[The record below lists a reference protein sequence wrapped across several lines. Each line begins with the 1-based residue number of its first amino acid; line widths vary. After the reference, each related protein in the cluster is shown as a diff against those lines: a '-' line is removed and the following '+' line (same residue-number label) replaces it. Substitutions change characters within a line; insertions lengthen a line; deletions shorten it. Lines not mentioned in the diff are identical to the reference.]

1 MTDTDNTYNNIEEL
15 LPRFC
20 EGMTTAA
27 ESRLVEEWMEQDE
40 SHRKIMNQIHA
51 LYLATDTLHVMKSVD
66 TEKALRKVKGRMNKK
81 RISWWEWTQRIAAM
95 LSIPLLI
102 AVLWMYQ
109 DKDEQQE
116 VAQMVEIKTNPGM
129 TTSVELPD
137 GTEVVLNSSSSL
149 RYPSRFADDKR
160 EVKLVGEAFFS
171 VAKDEKKFIVG
182 TLNNSKIVVHGTEF
196 NVEAYKGSRT
206 VQTTLV
212 SGKVSFSYVN
222 NGRRNNVMMIPGQK
236 VIYDIVREKVVVKE
250 VNVDVETCWKDG
262 RLIFRNTPFEDIL
275 NSLSKRY
282 NVEFILKKASL
293 KQNSFTATFTKQ
305 RLERILEHFRIS
317 SNIHFKFVE
326 DGDVNAERQVI
337 EVY

>member
-27 ESRLVEEWMEQDE
+27 ESRLVEEWIEQDE

-129 TTSVELPD
+129 TTSVVLPD
-137 GTEVVLNSSSSL
+137 NTVVYLNSESSL
-149 RYPSRFADDKR
+149 RYPSRFVGESR
-160 EVKLVGEAFFS
+160 EVELIGEAYGEFYQFNLS
-171 VAKDEKKFIVG
+171 SCIRQQ
-182 TLNNSKIVVHGTEF
+182 NSLTAQF
-196 NVEAYKGSRT
+196 
-206 VQTTLV
+206 
-212 SGKVSFSYVN
+212 VSFSLAN
-222 NGRRNNVMMIPGQK
+222 LAN
-236 VIYDIVREKVVVKE
+236 
-250 VNVDVETCWKDG
+250 
-262 RLIFRNTPFEDIL
+262 IFYPPQFL
-275 NSLSKRY
+275 
-282 NVEFILKKASL
+282 
-293 KQNSFTATFTKQ
+293 Q
-305 RLERILEHFRIS
+305 
-317 SNIHFKFVE
+317 
-326 DGDVNAERQVI
+326 
-337 EVY
+337 

>member
-27 ESRLVEEWMEQDE
+27 ESRLVEEWIEQDE

-66 TEKALRKVKGRMNKK
+66 TEKAIMKVKVRMNKK

-149 RYPSRFADDKR
+149 LYPSRFAYDKR
-160 EVKLVGEAFFS
+160 EVKLVVEAFFS
-171 VAKDEKKFIVG
+171 VAKDEK
-182 TLNNSKIVVHGTEF
+182 
-196 NVEAYKGSRT
+196 
-206 VQTTLV
+206 
-212 SGKVSFSYVN
+212 
-222 NGRRNNVMMIPGQK
+222 
-236 VIYDIVREKVVVKE
+236 
-250 VNVDVETCWKDG
+250 
-262 RLIFRNTPFEDIL
+262 
-275 NSLSKRY
+275 
-282 NVEFILKKASL
+282 
-293 KQNSFTATFTKQ
+293 
-305 RLERILEHFRIS
+305 
-317 SNIHFKFVE
+317 
-326 DGDVNAERQVI
+326 
-337 EVY
+337 

>member
-27 ESRLVEEWMEQDE
+27 ESRLVEEWIEQDE

-129 TTSVELPD
+129 TTSVVLPD
-137 GTEVVLNSSSSL
+137 NTVVYLNSESSWLSC
-149 RYPSRFADDKR
+149 
-160 EVKLVGEAFFS
+160 
-171 VAKDEKKFIVG
+171 
-182 TLNNSKIVVHGTEF
+182 NSWGI
-196 NVEAYKGSRT
+196 
-206 VQTTLV
+206 
-212 SGKVSFSYVN
+212 
-222 NGRRNNVMMIPGQK
+222 
-236 VIYDIVREKVVVKE
+236 
-250 VNVDVETCWKDG
+250 
-262 RLIFRNTPFEDIL
+262 
-275 NSLSKRY
+275 
-282 NVEFILKKASL
+282 
-293 KQNSFTATFTKQ
+293 
-305 RLERILEHFRIS
+305 
-317 SNIHFKFVE
+317 NIC
-326 DGDVNAERQVI
+326 
-337 EVY
+337 

>member
-27 ESRLVEEWMEQDE
+27 ESRLVEEWIEQDE

-129 TTSVELPD
+129 TTSVVLPD
-137 GTEVVLNSSSSL
+137 NTVVYLNSESSL
-149 RYPSRFADDKR
+149 RYPSRFVGESR
-160 EVKLVGEAFFS
+160 EVELIGEAYFD
-171 VAKDEKKFIVG
+171 VTKDEERRFVVSTAHQSQIEVYG
-182 TLNNSKIVVHGTEF
+182 TGF
-196 NVEAYKGSRT
+196 NVEAYAADGRIS
-206 VQTTLV
+206 TTLV
-212 SGKVSFSYVN
+212 EGSVGFFF
-222 NGRRNNVMMIPGQK
+222 
-236 VIYDIVREKVVVKE
+236 
-250 VNVDVETCWKDG
+250 KD
-262 RLIFRNTPFEDIL
+262 
-275 NSLSKRY
+275 
-282 NVEFILKKASL
+282 KAGEGS
-293 KQNSFTATFTKQ
+293 
-305 RLERILEHFRIS
+305 
-317 SNIHFKFVE
+317 V
-326 DGDVNAERQVI
+326 
-337 EVY
+337 